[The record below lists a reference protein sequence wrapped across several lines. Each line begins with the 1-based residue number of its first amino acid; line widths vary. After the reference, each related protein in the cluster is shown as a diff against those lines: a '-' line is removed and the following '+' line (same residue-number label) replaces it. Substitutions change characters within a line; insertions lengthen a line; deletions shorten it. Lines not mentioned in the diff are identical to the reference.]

1 MFIYVVNQGQTITV
15 YIWLVVSNMFF
26 SNFIYGMSSFPLTNI
41 SQRGS
46 NHQADIST
54 SSRPEAFYVKPMLRD
69 PLGTWE
75 Q

>member
-1 MFIYVVNQGQTITV
+1 MNGLFSHILGIITPTDEV
-15 YIWLVVSNMFF
+15 IFF
-26 SNFIYGMSSFPLTNI
+26 
-41 SQRGS
+41 QRGS

-54 SSRPEAFYVKPMLRD
+54 SSRPEAFYAKPMLRD